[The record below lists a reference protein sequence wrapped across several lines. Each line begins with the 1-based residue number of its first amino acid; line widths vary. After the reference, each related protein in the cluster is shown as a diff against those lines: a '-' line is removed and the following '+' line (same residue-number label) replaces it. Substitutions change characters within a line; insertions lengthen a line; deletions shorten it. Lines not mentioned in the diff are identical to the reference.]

1 MSLLAISE
9 ILRLF
14 LNRLTVDDKYS
25 LRNSENLRQPIQ
37 IELFKRQKTFSEF
50 SASFLKPT

>member
-37 IELFKRQKTFSEF
+37 IELFNKQKTFSEF

>member
-37 IELFKRQKTFSEF
+37 IELFKKQKTFSEF